1 MSKHL
6 AAVAAWQ
13 DCINKILKKN
23 TRIVEKRLE
32 YIGALQN
39 RGKRA
44 EGPCNDDLGPILAIR
59 PGHECLSDQQVLV
72 GGVPST
78 PNYGEARAKAQFA
91 SREDGTLSF

>member
-13 DCINKILKKN
+13 DCITKFKKKHMNCREKI
-23 TRIVEKRLE
+23 RIHWCTAKLRE
-32 YIGALQN
+32 
-39 RGKRA
+39 RA

-78 PNYGEARAKAQFA
+78 PNYGEARAKARFA
-91 SREDGTLSF
+91 SREDGTLSC